1 MSSVVAETRARLLR
15 LKQDQEA
22 ANEVGGIEA
31 ELSAVIRDPSI
42 NDVGLFERLRRK
54 VGLGDDPKKRRAFF
68 DRLVKLHQ
76 TNPDLVESIIAEAWA
91 QSVGARRR
99 DRYFCKSVTQKL
111 AENHGAVTRLGT
123 GVDDVI

>member
-1 MSSVVAETRARLLR
+1 MGVVADTRARLAR
-15 LKQDQEA
+15 LQQDQSAES
-22 ANEVGGIEA
+22 EVGGIEA
-31 ELSAVIRDPSI
+31 ELAAVLRDPTI

-76 TNPDLVESIIAEAWA
+76 CAPELVESVIAEAWA
-91 QSVGARRR
+91 QSVGARKR
-99 DRYFCKSVTQKL
+99 DRYFCKAVALKL
-111 AENHGAVTRLGT
+111 AENHGAVTRTGT